1 MKNQKE
7 VLRKHTKALL
17 EKENVV
23 AVGIGLKTTKGIRT
37 TTPAIVCSVEKKVP
51 LSQLRKRDIIPSEVN
66 GVATDVVQTGPFKA
80 LKART
85 DRWRPAP
92 GGVSVG
98 HEKISAGTLGCLVKK
113 NDAIH
118 ILSNNHV
125 LAAQNE
131 GALGS
136 AILQPGKVDGGQYPI
151 DRIATLSEFVRIQ
164 WAGGEGCKIGRG
176 LARCANLMARFF
188 GRKTMLE
195 AVTAEAPENLVDAAI
210 AKPTKDSYVSDE
222 LLELG
227 KIQDVNLLPEIGL
240 AVRKSGRTTAVT
252 EGEITQTDVVVQVGY
267 SDGKKALFVDQLM
280 VEPGGFSDPGDSG
293 SVVIDSDNNIVA
305 LLFAGSDTSTIVNR
319 IENVFDLLKISL

>member
-17 EKENVV
+17 EKKNVV
-23 AVGIGLKTTKGIRT
+23 AVGLGLKTTKGIKT
-37 TTPAIVCSVEKKVP
+37 TKMAIVCSVEKKVP
-51 LSQLRKRDIIPSEVN
+51 LSELRKRDIVPSEVN
-66 GVATDVVQTGPFKA
+66 GIATDVVQTGAFKA

-98 HEKISAGTLGCLVKK
+98 HENISAGTLGCLVKW
-113 NDAIH
+113 DDQIC

-125 LAAQNE
+125 LANSNE
-131 GALGS
+131 ASIGS
-136 AILQPGKVDGGQYPI
+136 AILQPGKADGGQYPV
-151 DRIATLSEFVRIQ
+151 DRIATLADFVIIQ

-176 LARCANLMARFF
+176 LARCMNSLARFF

-195 AVTAEAPENLVDAAI
+195 AITTEAPENLVDAAI
-210 AKPTKDSYVSDE
+210 AKPTKESYVSDE

-280 VEPGGFSDPGDSG
+280 VEPGGFSAPGDSG

-305 LLFAGSDTSTIVNR
+305 LLFAGSDASTIVNR

>member
-7 VLRKHTKALL
+7 ILQKHTKALL
-17 EKENVV
+17 EKKNVV

-37 TTPAIVCSVEKKVP
+37 TMPAIICSVEKKVP
-51 LSQLRKRDIIPSEVN
+51 LSELRKRDVIPSEVN
-66 GVATDVVQTGPFKA
+66 GVATDVVQTGAFKA

-92 GGVSVG
+92 PGVSIG
-98 HEKISAGTLGCLVKK
+98 HEKISAGTLGAIVKK
-113 NDAIH
+113 NGSLY

-136 AILQPGKVDGGQYPI
+136 AILQPGKADGGEYPR
-151 DRIATLSEFVRIQ
+151 DRIAALSDFVRIQ
-164 WAGGEGCKIGRG
+164 WAGGEGCKIGKA
-176 LARCANLMARFF
+176 LAWCANSIARLF

-195 AVTAEAPENLVDAAI
+195 AVTSEAPENLVDAAI
-210 AKPTKDSYVSDE
+210 AYPIEDSDVVDE

-227 KIQDVNLLPEIGL
+227 KIQDVNLSPVIGM

-252 EGEITQTDVVVQVGY
+252 EGEITQTDVIVQVGY
-267 SDGKKALFVDQLM
+267 GDGRKALFVDQLM
-280 VEPGGFSDPGDSG
+280 VEPGDFSAPGDSG
-293 SVVIDSDNNIVA
+293 SVIIDSENNIVG

-319 IENVFDLLKISL
+319 IGHVFDLLEISL

>member
-17 EKENVV
+17 EKKNVV
-23 AVGIGLKTTKGIRT
+23 AVGLGRKTTKGIKT
-37 TTPAIVCSVEKKVP
+37 TKMAIVCSVEKKVP
-51 LSQLRKRDIIPSEVN
+51 LSELRKRDIVPSEVN
-66 GVATDVVQTGPFKA
+66 GIATDVVQTGAFKA

-85 DRWRPAP
+85 GRWRPAP

-98 HEKISAGTLGCLVKK
+98 HENISAGTLGCLVKW
-113 NDAIH
+113 DDQIC

-125 LAAQNE
+125 LANSNE
-131 GALGS
+131 ASIGS
-136 AILQPGKVDGGQYPI
+136 AILQPGKADGGQYPV
-151 DRIATLSEFVRIQ
+151 DRIATLSDFVIIQ
-164 WAGGEGCKIGRG
+164 WAGGERCKIGQT
-176 LARCANLMARFF
+176 LARCMNSLARLF

-195 AVTAEAPENLVDAAI
+195 AITAEAPENLVDAAI

-267 SDGKKALFVDQLM
+267 SDGKKALFIDQLM
-280 VEPGGFSDPGDSG
+280 VEPGGFSAPGDSG

-305 LLFAGSDTSTIVNR
+305 LLFAGSDASTIVNR